1 MVQFWLDYLPDLFS
15 PDNFSFLNKD
25 PKKESYIKILNLV
38 SLLAIVVGL
47 VCTFVKKQS
56 AYFAATVLVL
66 SVCILIKSNTVS
78 SFAAVSEPS
87 SNILSNT
94 YDTGVYLV
102 KAIKNDPSKLNNVV
116 YVNNFLNF
124 NKGDIIALSV
134 NGNIM
139 ETNIISDLKY
149 NTEDQTPAIILL
161 DNLKGDY
168 SKYTTKILKVSDTS
182 PNIIPPPDGNI
193 SIQQARN
200 SGDLYKFALDRF
212 PKPELPNAN
221 RHDWNLELASNGVNG
236 MPDTYKYQGPPDGN
250 LKCREPSVNNP
261 MGSIEIPE
269 YDSAPTLFGTC
280 NSQELNSLSGKTN
293 SYTMTDNQ
301 EATVSQRVDDILFHR
316 GNSQWHYNPVPV
328 DTMPNNQ
335 EGFAHFLYRNP
346 TNLINPKYGSIFV
359 NDPEKL
365 KLVMKLA
372 RATGTENGGGGGGR

>member
-139 ETNIISDLKY
+139 ETNIISY
-149 NTEDQTPAIILL
+149 
-161 DNLKGDY
+161 
-168 SKYTTKILKVSDTS
+168 
-182 PNIIPPPDGNI
+182 
-193 SIQQARN
+193 
-200 SGDLYKFALDRF
+200 
-212 PKPELPNAN
+212 
-221 RHDWNLELASNGVNG
+221 
-236 MPDTYKYQGPPDGN
+236 
-250 LKCREPSVNNP
+250 
-261 MGSIEIPE
+261 
-269 YDSAPTLFGTC
+269 
-280 NSQELNSLSGKTN
+280 
-293 SYTMTDNQ
+293 
-301 EATVSQRVDDILFHR
+301 
-316 GNSQWHYNPVPV
+316 
-328 DTMPNNQ
+328 
-335 EGFAHFLYRNP
+335 
-346 TNLINPKYGSIFV
+346 
-359 NDPEKL
+359 
-365 KLVMKLA
+365 
-372 RATGTENGGGGGGR
+372 